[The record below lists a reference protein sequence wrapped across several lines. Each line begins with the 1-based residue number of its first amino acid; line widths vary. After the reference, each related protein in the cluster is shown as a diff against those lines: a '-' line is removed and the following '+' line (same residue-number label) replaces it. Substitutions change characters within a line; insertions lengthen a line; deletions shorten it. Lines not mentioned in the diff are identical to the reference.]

1 MICIIAQFIYFLTC
15 KTYLIMVKAA
25 DYKKMAV
32 LGLVIAV
39 GFVGGN
45 ILLGMYNKQFSSF
58 SAPQYRK
65 GGKTAGHRMKR

>member
-1 MICIIAQFIYFLTC
+1 
-15 KTYLIMVKAA
+15 MVKAA

-65 GGKTAGHRMKR
+65 GGKTAARRMKR